1 MWRKVPNLRAGSNGG
16 RSGFPERAMTTK
28 RPWGAK
34 MSTTGLA
41 VFDETV
47 QLTNIWLKELMEDLG
62 WEDRHRAYLGLRL
75 TLQALRDHLSVDEA
89 AQLSAQLPMLV
100 RGFYFEGWH
109 PAHKPIKERDLDVF
123 LAQIRDG
130 FRQNPTDEPI
140 NAAELVASVFRLLAR
155 RLSAGQAEALRSSLH
170 KGLRQLWPEG

>member
-1 MWRKVPNLRAGSNGG
+1 MWRKVANLRAESNDWSFGLAK
-16 RSGFPERAMTTK
+16 RHATTK
-28 RPWGAK
+28 RPWEAE
-34 MSTTGLA
+34 MSNTGLA
-41 VFDETV
+41 VFDETI
-47 QLTNIWLKELMEDLG
+47 QLTNIWLKDLMEDLG

-109 PAHKPIKERDLDVF
+109 PAHKPVKERDPDIF

-140 NAAELVASVFRLLAR
+140 NAAALVASVFRLLTR
-155 RLSAGQAEALRSSLH
+155 RLSAGQADTLRNSLP